1 MLTSN
6 NQRWIPSFGQNIYTP
21 KPIYIKMNIIAE
33 EAMGPALTYPISRN
47 LFRHF
52 RLNFLLA
59 DIC

>member
-47 LFRHF
+47 LFGIF
-52 RLNFLLA
+52 V
-59 DIC
+59 